1 MTLHHGGRRQH
12 EPAGGPAGLSGT
24 DGGQVDGTLGPFAR
38 QPLRYA
44 RPKRQDHAPLRDFG
58 TDGCGGIDGWYVDDV
73 TVYACLPALSIG
85 NVVVTEG
92 NSGKKTAAFEVTLSP
107 ASASDVTV
115 QYKTADGTA
124 QANNND
130 YVPSGVKT
138 LTIPAGATSATI
150 NVDVKGDTAVE
161 GNETFFVNLSN
172 PTNATIVDGQGQ
184 CTIENND

>member
-1 MTLHHGGRRQH
+1 MTL
-12 EPAGGPAGLSGT
+12 
-24 DGGQVDGTLGPFAR
+24 
-38 QPLRYA
+38 
-44 RPKRQDHAPLRDFG
+44 
-58 TDGCGGIDGWYVDDV
+58 YV
-73 TVYACLPALSIG
+73 CLPELSIG
-85 NVVVTEG
+85 NAVVTEG
-92 NSGKKTAAFEVTLSP
+92 NSGKTTAAFEVTLSP

-161 GNETFFVNLSN
+161 SDETFFVNLSN
-172 PTNATIVDGQGQ
+172 PTNVAIVDGEGQ
-184 CTIENND
+184 CTIEDND